1 MKHLLNDL
9 TEEEKNSIR
18 EQHTGGMNV
27 VTENFSRL
35 INTKSG
41 DVKPLVTEQE
51 DNYLNEQLAIRKLFR
66 THLDDLTRAFGDDA
80 ARGMEQALDKLAR
93 NPKNYVVKNGTTYL
107 KSLSGA
113 EIPINSVDEA
123 LHLVTKGSLTI
134 DEVIKYFP
142 EKLADGQ
149 EFREYFRKAKPMEL
163 TIYHKIKGGT
173 RLHNG
178 YFDER
183 YVNWD
188 LVKKTSPSGI
198 SNANELNKAIA
209 QTIKDGDVSRLP
221 THGFKYWGFT
231 SLRSLM
237 DGAVNKS
244 KPFNADPKTGYW
256 SFVYH

>member
-1 MKHLLNDL
+1 MGKIVRL
-9 TEEEKNSIR
+9 TESDL
-18 EQHTGGMNV
+18 V
-27 VTENFSRL
+27 RL
-35 INTKSG
+35 
-41 DVKPLVTEQE
+41 VKRVI
-51 DNYLNEQLAIRKLFR
+51 NEQKINSQAVRKLFR
-66 THLDDLTRAFGDDA
+66 THLDDLTRVFGGHS
-80 ARGMEQALDKLAR
+80 ARGIESALSKLST
-93 NPKNYVVKNGTTYL
+93 NPKNYVVKNGMTYV

-113 EIPINSVDEA
+113 EIPITTLDEA
-123 LHLVTKGSLTI
+123 LHLVTKGSLPI

-142 EKLADGQ
+142 EQLADGT

-163 TIYHKIKGGT
+163 SIYHKIKGGT
-173 RLHNG
+173 RLDNR

-183 YVNWD
+183 YVNWT

-221 THGFKYWGFT
+221 THGFNYWGFT

-237 DGAVNKS
+237 DGAINKS
-244 KPFNADPKTGYW
+244 KPFYADPKTGYW